1 MLDSI
6 INFIAF
12 HPEITL
18 IGAITIIQVAPIKFD
33 PWGMIAR
40 AIKKYLVG
48 EIETKVDN
56 LSAKVDGLDN
66 EVKENKALSARA
78 HILRFADE
86 LYNKKE
92 HSKEYFDEILD
103 DIDKYEKYCVEH
115 PNFKNN
121 KTVLSTNLIKTTY
134 DRLISEHKF

>member
-1 MLDSI
+1 MMDWL
-6 INFIAF
+6 INFVAF
-12 HPEITL
+12 HPEIT
-18 IGAITIIQVAPIKFD
+18 IVGAITIIQIAPIKFD

-40 AIKKYLVG
+40 AIKKFLVG
-48 EIETKVDN
+48 EIGAKVDA
-56 LSAKVDGLDN
+56 LSDKVDGLDS

-103 DIDKYEKYCVEH
+103 DIDKYEKYCMAH

-121 KTVLSTNLIKTTY
+121 KTVLSTNLIKSTY
-134 DRLISEHKF
+134 DKLIKEHKF

>member
-56 LSAKVDGLDN
+56 LSAKVDGLDS